1 MTLASWP
8 RERLRA
14 AVEYARLWGALPPA
28 GEPWPEITPEQRV
41 AIEGA
46 DELLAWFAAKGK
58 PARVPP
64 GTIARKGDT

>member
-28 GEPWPEITPEQRV
+28 GEPWPEITPEQHEVIV
-41 AIEGA
+41 AA
-46 DELLAWFAAKGK
+46 DARLQWHAERGK
-58 PARVPP
+58 TAPVPP
-64 GTIARKGDT
+64 KEKP